1 MSAPWY
7 QIRLLKILALLG
19 QDNQAYVGA
28 PWNRVRL
35 SPTVSPIP
43 GSYAVGHLSPLST
56 SELIY
61 PVVLEAL
68 RKAETGVDAAYGEH
82 NLQRHRLCM
91 VRRNA
96 NGRIFART
104 RE

>member
-1 MSAPWY
+1 VSGRLPRSYEYHGVSAPWY

-28 PWNRVRL
+28 PWGTASDSRLPPHRSPPRPHAPGLL
-35 SPTVSPIP
+35 SPP
-43 GSYAVGHLSPLST
+43 ST

-68 RKAETGVDAAYGEH
+68 RKAETGVDAAYGEGIR
-82 NLQRHRLCM
+82 Q
-91 VRRNA
+91 
-96 NGRIFART
+96 
-104 RE
+104 